1 MGLAP
6 LNLMEKS
13 FSSGF
18 NPTRLY
24 KNLLFE
30 WGIFLAKTLKILI
43 LLHYLAVYV
52 ILQRECT
59 PLICKKLGCSSGLCP
74 TRSDGKNL
82 FEWDETHSIYAK
94 LIVRVG
100 RISAQFE

>member
-30 WGIFLAKTLKILI
+30 WGIFLAKTLKIFI
-43 LLHYLAVYV
+43 LLHYLTVYA

-59 PLICKKLGCSSGLCP
+59 PLVCEKLGYSSGLCP
-74 TRSDGKNL
+74 TRSDEKKL
-82 FEWDETHSIYAK
+82 FEGDKTHSIYAK
-94 LIVRVG
+94 LIV
-100 RISAQFE
+100 

>member
-6 LNLMEKS
+6 PNLMEKS

-30 WGIFLAKTLKILI
+30 WDVFLTKTLKILI
-43 LLHYLAVYV
+43 LLHYLAVYA

-59 PLICKKLGCSSGLCP
+59 PLICKKLGCLSGLCP
-74 TRSDGKNL
+74 TRSDEKKL
-82 FEWDETHSIYAK
+82 FEGDKTHSIYAK
-94 LIVRVG
+94 LIV
-100 RISAQFE
+100 